1 MKLLCRQPLKV
12 AVAVLWFAAPLLPFE
27 HGAWSQTVRTT
38 KVVVAAPPGGASDVL
53 ARLMAEQIGRVEAVT
68 MIVEN
73 RPGASTAIGTEAAA
87 RAVPDGK
94 TLLVITPPFV
104 INPQLRKLN
113 YDPLTS
119 FEPICNLVRSP
130 LLIVVNS
137 ASPYRTL
144 GDLLSAARAK
154 SGDLTL
160 AGAGPATTVHLAFE
174 MLKRAANVNMTFV
187 PYPGDAPAVN
197 ALLGEHVTSAFTP
210 YPGLAEQLKAGK
222 LRALATASRVRDES
236 LPDVPTVAESGF
248 KDYETDFWQGV
259 VAPAKTPKEMVS
271 QMAGWFTAA
280 LQVPEFK
287 TKLVS
292 LGLYPVGTCG
302 ADFAALLRKQYD
314 EFGRV
319 IREANIRVE

>member
-1 MKLLCRQPLKV
+1 MIPSGALDRRWAPADDRAYYVKGYRKFPRLISRKSQGEGGRALSAKGVRRGSAEQRQPPRRDRKGQGRRRLQGP
-12 AVAVLWFAAPLLPFE
+12 AGFGPPPQTRSSATAA
-27 HGAWSQTVRTT
+27 TT
-38 KVVVAAPPGGASDVL
+38 YYRAGKDRSPPGQL
-53 ARLMAEQIGRVEAVT
+53 GRAQAVT

-160 AGAGPATTVHLAFE
+160 AGAGPATTLHLAFE

-187 PYPGDAPAVN
+187 PYPGDAPAVQ
-197 ALLGEHVTSAFTP
+197 TSA
-210 YPGLAEQLKAGK
+210 
-222 LRALATASRVRDES
+222 
-236 LPDVPTVAESGF
+236 
-248 KDYETDFWQGV
+248 
-259 VAPAKTPKEMVS
+259 
-271 QMAGWFTAA
+271 
-280 LQVPEFK
+280 
-287 TKLVS
+287 
-292 LGLYPVGTCG
+292 
-302 ADFAALLRKQYD
+302 
-314 EFGRV
+314 GR
-319 IREANIRVE
+319 RTS